1 MSNIPELPTLNSKP
15 LNASHQYIEVKINLI
30 KQKAWTIKISI
41 KIHIISIPYETFLE
55 QHIFKMYLISTIK
68 IIAESS
74 PISIRPCLCFSRL
87 PLLRLFTDFTNISIP
102 IISYKVR
109 PVK

>member
-55 QHIFKMYLISTIK
+55 QHILKMSTK
-68 IIAESS
+68 INSLKAHSHE
-74 PISIRPCLCFSRL
+74 
-87 PLLRLFTDFTNISIP
+87 LRLTHAADCCST
-102 IISYKVR
+102 
-109 PVK
+109 

>member
-55 QHIFKMYLISTIK
+55 QLNTAMDRYIPEVEIK
-68 IIAESS
+68 W
-74 PISIRPCLCFSRL
+74 
-87 PLLRLFTDFTNISIP
+87 
-102 IISYKVR
+102 
-109 PVK
+109 

>member
-55 QHIFKMYLISTIK
+55 QHIFKTEGSANIQ
-68 IIAESS
+68 
-74 PISIRPCLCFSRL
+74 
-87 PLLRLFTDFTNISIP
+87 TNIFFIAP
-102 IISYKVR
+102 TH
-109 PVK
+109 